1 MDIDAVPQEGNATL
15 GGHRK
20 AMYARDAQG
29 RIVIAPSRGWEAE
42 EIVTSHAVDAA
53 RRRRPRRPARRCAP
67 ARPRRS
73 TTGCTRAAWTSRCCR
88 RPAASGSGACAATCS
103 REHFATPV
111 AASQLARYADALGKT
126 VDHIRQ
132 VPAA

>member
-20 AMYARDAQG
+20 AMYARDAEG

-42 EIVTSHAVDAA
+42 EIVTSHAVDTLQAQAA
-53 RRRRPRRPARRCAP
+53 DALAQVRAGTASPLAYWMYVCRMDVALLSQTSGFWQWRVRRHLKP
-67 ARPRRS
+67 
-73 TTGCTRAAWTSRCCR
+73 
-88 RPAASGSGACAATCS
+88 
-103 REHFATPV
+103 EHFARLS
-111 AASQLARYADALGKT
+111 ASQLARYADALGKT
-126 VDHIRQ
+126 VDDIRQ